1 MYPISLVVNK
11 GEFIMHPSSLLSYYP
26 TYAILDEI
34 VSYGNYKTLNIF
46 IDLKNTLQTTYMEH
60 AIVNIVEASK
70 KSKHLDA
77 SVFSSLISFL
87 SFHKIYGIKRG
98 VNTNFII
105 FFESGQSYYHKNID
119 KGYKISRRIDD
130 LYGLEREDREL
141 FYSVLHANY
150 QLVEKACNKMPGLKV
165 IRLPNLEADF
175 VPYYIL
181 TRGLISKGNGIG
193 NVIYSNDHDL
203 WQCLGEDMYIFSK
216 AAKSKKILKA
226 GKIMTQFL
234 KRDTNIPD
242 EYLPL
247 AMSVIGDSGDD
258 VAGVKGI
265 GPVSFIQVFDQ
276 LIALTGN
283 MDSIYNKV
291 ENGKDLIDPIPPT
304 LSNKKLTTIV
314 DAEVKNKT
322 ISKNLKLVS
331 FELLSRAIDN
341 PMTTEMID
349 KRKIIEKQF
358 LAEREVFPLESMKKA
373 LEKNGVFLQESSID
387 FLYI

>member
-1 MYPISLVVNK
+1 L
-11 GEFIMHPSSLLSYYP
+11 HPSSLLSYYP
-26 TYAILDEI
+26 TYSLLDEI
-34 VSYGNYKTLNIF
+34 LSYGNYKTLNIF

-60 AIVNIVEASK
+60 AIVNIVEVSK
-70 KSKHLDA
+70 KSKHLDT

-141 FYSVLHANY
+141 FYSVLQANY

-175 VPYYIL
+175 VPYYVL
-181 TRGLISKGNGIG
+181 TRSLISKGNGIG
-193 NVIYSNDHDL
+193 NVVYSNDHDL
-203 WQCLGEDMYIFSK
+203 WQCLSEDVYIFSK
-216 AAKSKKILKA
+216 AAKTKKIYKQ
-226 GKIMTQFL
+226 GKVMSMFL
-234 KRDTNIPD
+234 RKDVTFPD

-258 VAGVKGI
+258 VIGVKSI
-265 GPVSFIQVFDQ
+265 GPVGFIQVFDQ
-276 LIALTGN
+276 LVALTGN

-291 ENGKDLIDPIPPT
+291 EKGQDLIDPIPQN
-304 LSNKKLTTIV
+304 LVNKKLRLIV
-314 DAEVKNKT
+314 DSEIKNKT